1 MFTSHNFICTFKKLS
16 FMTSSH
22 TFSAYMKLNA
32 VPKAASAGDQ
42 LASRNPAPVAPPV
55 QQTPVV
61 KQVIHCIQ
69 IGQLVIASDLFQFS
83 KDGSPL

>member
-1 MFTSHNFICTFKKLS
+1 MYIVFFYKCLLVIILSVRSKKLS

-22 TFSAYMKLNA
+22 IFPAYMKPNA

-69 IGQLVIASDLFQFS
+69 IGQLNSF
-83 KDGSPL
+83 